1 MTHENK
7 EKKKKNS
14 VCAGYPFHHEA
25 GTVFVSEP
33 TKGSKATID
42 ILGSY

>member
-1 MTHENK
+1 MAHENR
-7 EKKKKNS
+7 ENKKKYS
-14 VCAGYPFHHEA
+14 VCAGYLFHHEA

-33 TKGSKATID
+33 TKGSKTNIE